1 MHRIILRIGVTLV
14 TFIVGVSLTGAW
26 NFLFG
31 TSSRDGSALGAEE
44 ALSCPPSDSPASDTQ
59 ELRKIYDQYAV
70 AQTEHDATF
79 FEQNEAEDFI
89 LFEPYGKNLSR
100 TEDIELLRTLDP
112 QTKYTID
119 DLHVQLRGDAAVV
132 TGRMTATFPS
142 GGSYSWPWI
151 DVCVRR
157 NGRWQILST
166 TQVN

>member
-1 MHRIILRIGVTLV
+1 MHRTILRIGVTLV
-14 TFIVGVSLTGAW
+14 TFTLGVSLTSTW
-26 NFLFG
+26 NSLFE
-31 TSSRDGSALGAEE
+31 TSSRDRSAVRAEE
-44 ALSCPPSDSPASDTQ
+44 SLSSPAFDSPSIATQ

-70 AQTEHDATF
+70 AQTKHDNTF

-89 LFEPYGKNLSR
+89 LFEPYGKNFTR

-119 DLHVQLRGDAAVV
+119 DLHVQLHGDAAVV